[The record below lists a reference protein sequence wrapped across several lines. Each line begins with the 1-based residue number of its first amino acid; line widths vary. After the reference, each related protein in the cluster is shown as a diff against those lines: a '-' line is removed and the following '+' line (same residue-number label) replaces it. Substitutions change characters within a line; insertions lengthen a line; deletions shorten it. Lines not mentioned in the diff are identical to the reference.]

1 MLPLLLIVGAGLGW
15 AWWTGRLKRFTYED
29 GIALALFLLGLRL
42 LTTGRV
48 LPGTALM
55 AGAVLWAA
63 YRRGRRI
70 APPRVPPMAVEDARA
85 LLGVGAEASL
95 AEIRDAHRRLI
106 AKVHPDTGGS
116 AELAQRVNAAR
127 DALIAELNRGTP
139 RAS

>member
-1 MLPLLLIVGAGLGW
+1 MFPLLLIVGAGIGW
-15 AWWTGRLKRFTYED
+15 AWWTGRLKHFTYED

-42 LTTGRV
+42 LTTGRM
-48 LPGTALM
+48 LPGVALM
-55 AGAVLWAA
+55 AGALLWAA
-63 YRRGRRI
+63 YRRGRRV
-70 APPRVPPMAVEDARA
+70 APVMPVEDARA
-85 LLGVGAEASL
+85 LLGVGADASL

-106 AKVHPDTGGS
+106 AKVHPDAGGS